1 MSITLRKCNS
11 TDNDM
16 YYLLISWQA
25 LKKKKTY
32 QTVLKRVETNKVLSY
47 TAIESINWKNFHKKM
62 YYLFISR

>member
-25 LKKKKTY
+25 LKKKKKKTY
-32 QTVLKRVETNKVLSY
+32 QTVLKRIETN
-47 TAIESINWKNFHKKM
+47 
-62 YYLFISR
+62 